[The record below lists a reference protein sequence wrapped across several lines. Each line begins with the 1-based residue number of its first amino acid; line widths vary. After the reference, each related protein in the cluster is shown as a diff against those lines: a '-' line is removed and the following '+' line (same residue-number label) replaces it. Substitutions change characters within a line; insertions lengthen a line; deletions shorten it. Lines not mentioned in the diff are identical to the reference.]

1 MAIYL
6 RATNCVAEELKNHD
20 SILKEGVIND

>member
-1 MAIYL
+1 MGIYL
-6 RATNCVAEELKNHD
+6 KATNCVVEELKSHD